1 MARDNSDTDGDTGG
15 LQELFATEGTNASG
29 QCVVYVTAPEDT
41 SDATKNA
48 TRGPHTLHFVVDGR
62 ATVKASAVI
71 EVAGKPASITTDA
84 PPMVETA
91 SVTKVTVSVFDD
103 EDVLVGDRDV
113 NIRKVGG
120 DGLVEDAQMSTTN
133 GKATFTFIAPSA
145 AGSSEILITA
155 GDVNHRVTLQ
165 IGEPEADEPE
175 EPEAAPS
182 LTVQGNLGSFSGG
195 SLEEFGAA
203 VEAACPGGA
212 VIWAQAAD
220 GSWASYSST
229 APAFANAGFNASF
242 SGGFAGPQLVWGFG
256 LQLVERSGAP

>member
-1 MARDNSDTDGDTGG
+1 M
-15 LQELFATEGTNASG
+15 
-29 QCVVYVTAPEDT
+29 TAPEDT

-48 TRGPHTLHFVVDGR
+48 TRGPHTLHFAVSG
-62 ATVKASAVI
+62 ATTVKASATI

-84 PPMVETA
+84 PAMVDVA
-91 SVTKVTVSVFDD
+91 SVTKITVSVFDD

-120 DGLVEDAQMSTTN
+120 DGLVEDAQTSTTN
-133 GKATFTFIAPSA
+133 GKATFNFIAPST

-165 IGEPEADEPE
+165 IGEPEPEEPV

-182 LTVQGNLGSFSGG
+182 LTVQGNLGIFSGG

-203 VEAACPGGA
+203 AEAACPAGA
-212 VIWAQAAD
+212 VIWVQAAD
-220 GSWASYSST
+220 GTWVNYDTT
-229 APAFANAGFNASF
+229 APPFARVGFETSF
-242 SGGFAGPQLVWGFG
+242 SGGFAGQQLVWVSDC
-256 LQLVERSGAP
+256 Q